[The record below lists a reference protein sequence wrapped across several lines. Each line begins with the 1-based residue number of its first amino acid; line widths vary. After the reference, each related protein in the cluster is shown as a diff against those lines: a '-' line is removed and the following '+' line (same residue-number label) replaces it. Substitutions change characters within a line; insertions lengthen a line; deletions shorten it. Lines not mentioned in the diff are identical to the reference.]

1 MATTFDP
8 RVNQSYLS
16 TQTRMDNFCPQFSA
30 KLTTSGTSGSIT
42 FPVVTGAIRTT
53 FKITNKGEAGAYIA
67 WGAGSATAVASSGTP
82 TAMCD
87 YVAAGTILTQDFQVI
102 GGVVDTIGAI
112 QDTGATTLEI
122 SIGFGQ

>member
-16 TQTRMDNFCPQFSA
+16 MQTRMDNFCPQFSA
-30 KLTTSGTSGSIT
+30 KLATGGTSSSIT

-53 FKITNKGEAGAYIA
+53 FKITNKGIEGAYIG
-67 WGAGSATAVASSGTP
+67 WGSGAATAVASSGTP

-87 YVAAGTILTQDFQVI
+87 YVAAGTILTQDFQII
-102 GGVVDTIGAI
+102 GGVVDTIAAL
-112 QDTGATTLEI
+112 QDTSTTTLEI
-122 SIGFGQ
+122 TIGFGQ